1 MSRRK
6 YTTLKELDDVL
17 GGADAWKNVSSTD
30 GLQVLSCVHFSVLHK
45 CASFSCFLC

>member
-1 MSRRK
+1 MFNICIYYFNNILGFVCQISHRK

-30 GLQVLSCVHFSVLHK
+30 G
-45 CASFSCFLC
+45 